1 MSVDASGG
9 REPGTTPSA
18 EAVAWGTA
26 RGRWVLGVTV
36 LGSALGF
43 LDATVVN
50 VALPAIGEDLDA
62 GVADLQWTVNGY
74 LLTLSALILLGGAL
88 ADRLGRRRMFVFG
101 VLWFTAASL
110 LCALAPTVELLI
122 GARVLQ
128 GIGGALLTPGSLAIL
143 ESAFRREDRAR
154 AIGAWSA
161 LSGIAAAGG
170 PLVGGYLI
178 GALSWRWIFLIN
190 LPLGLLV
197 VIFALRH
204 VPESRD
210 ETVTG
215 RLDVPGSALV
225 AIGLGGVTFAL
236 TGASEGSAGGA
247 TLAVIGVAGVLALG
261 AFLAVERRTAHPM
274 LPLSIF
280 SSRQFVAA
288 NVLTFTVYAALGG
301 VFFLLVVYL
310 QTSLGYSPLAAGA
323 ASLPITGLMLALS
336 SRAGA
341 LAQRRGPR
349 LPLTVGP
356 LLLAAGMALMLRI
369 DPGDG
374 YVGSVLP
381 AVFVFGLGLA
391 GTVAPVTATALAAA
405 EEHRAGLASGVNNAV
420 SRVAQLLAVAVLP
433 LVAGL
438 SGEDFAD
445 PAALADGFKIAMATA
460 AGLALAGAALAFATI
475 RDDVLERGGETAE
488 HRPCEHHRNCA
499 VAGAPLHVEC
509 MSPEPQEPLVA
520 GHQA

>member
-1 MSVDASGG
+1 MNEA
-9 REPGTTPSA
+9 
-18 EAVAWGTA
+18 AVAWGSA

-50 VALPAIGEDLDA
+50 VALPAIADDLDA
-62 GVADLQWTVNGY
+62 GVAGLQWTVNGY
-74 LLTLSALILLGGAL
+74 LLTLSALILLGGSL
-88 ADRLGRRRMFVFG
+88 ADRLGRRRMFVVG

-110 LCALAPTVELLI
+110 LCALAPTVELLVF
-122 GARVLQ
+122 ARVLQ
-128 GIGGALLTPGSLAIL
+128 GVGGALLTPGSLAIL
-143 ESAFRREDRAR
+143 ESAFCREDRAR

-161 LSGIAAAGG
+161 LTGIAAAVG
-170 PLVGGYLI
+170 PLLGGYLI

-197 VIFALRH
+197 AVFALRH
-204 VPESRD
+204 VPDSHD
-210 ETVTG
+210 EMVTG
-215 RLDVPGSALV
+215 RLDVPGSVLA

-236 TGASEGSAGGA
+236 TGASEGGAGAVTAG
-247 TLAVIGVAGVLALG
+247 VIGAAGALALA
-261 AFLAVERRTAHPM
+261 AFVAVERRTAHPM
-274 LPLSIF
+274 LPLSLF
-280 SSRQFVAA
+280 SSRQFAAA
-288 NVLTFTVYAALGG
+288 NLLTFTVYAALGG
-301 VFFLLVVYL
+301 GFFLLVVYL
-310 QTSLGYSPLAAGA
+310 QTALGYSPLAAGA
-323 ASLPITGLMLALS
+323 ASLPITGLMLILS
-336 SRAGA
+336 PRAGA

-391 GTVAPVTATALAAA
+391 ATVAPVTATALAAA
-405 EEHRAGLASGVNNAV
+405 GEHHAGLASGVNNAV

-445 PAALADGFKIAMATA
+445 PAALAEGFKIAMATA
-460 AGLALAGAALAFATI
+460 AGLALAGAVLAFAI
-475 RDDVLERGGETAE
+475 VSDDVLERGGETGEDDA
-488 HRPCEHHRNCA
+488 RQHHRTCP
-499 VAGAPLHVEC
+499 VAGTPL
-509 MSPEPQEPLVA
+509 SARPDGPQPAEAVR
-520 GHQA
+520 

>member
-1 MSVDASGG
+1 MN
-9 REPGTTPSA
+9 E

-26 RGRWVLGVTV
+26 GGRWVLGVTV

-62 GVADLQWTVNGY
+62 GVAGLQWTVNGY
-74 LLTLSALILLGGAL
+74 LLTLSALILLGGSL
-88 ADRLGRRRMFVFG
+88 ADRLGRRRMFVSG

-110 LCALAPTVELLI
+110 LCALAPTMESLVL
-122 GARVLQ
+122 ARVLQ

-143 ESAFRREDRAR
+143 ESGFRREDRAR
-154 AIGAWSA
+154 AVGAWSA

-197 VIFALRH
+197 AFFALRH

-210 ETVTG
+210 ETATG
-215 RLDVPGSALV
+215 RLDVPGSALA

-236 TGASEGSAGGA
+236 TRASEGGAAAG
-247 TLAVIGVAGVLALG
+247 LIGVAGVLALG
-261 AFLAVERRTAHPM
+261 AFLAVERRSAHPM

-280 SSRQFVAA
+280 SSRQFTAA
-288 NVLTFTVYAALGG
+288 NLLTFTVYAALGG

-391 GTVAPVTATALAAA
+391 ATVAPVTATALAAA
-405 EEHRAGLASGVNNAV
+405 EEHHAGLASGVNNAV

-438 SGEDFAD
+438 SGEDFSD

-460 AGLALAGAALAFATI
+460 AALALAGAALAFATI
-475 RDDVLERGGETAE
+475 RDDVLEQGGETEE

-499 VAGAPLHVEC
+499 VAGSPLHARRVE
-509 MSPEPQEPLVA
+509 PEPEEPVA
-520 GHQA
+520 AGRQA

>member
-1 MSVDASGG
+1 MN
-9 REPGTTPSA
+9 EET
-18 EAVAWGTA
+18 VAWGTA
-26 RGRWVLGVTV
+26 RGRWLLGVTV

-50 VALPAIGEDLDA
+50 VALPAIREDLDA
-62 GVADLQWTVNGY
+62 GVAGLQWTVNGY
-74 LLTLSALILLGGAL
+74 LLTLSALILLGGSL
-88 ADRLGRRRMFVFG
+88 ADRLGRRRMFVSG

-110 LCALAPTVELLI
+110 LCALAPTVELLVV
-122 GARVLQ
+122 ARVLQ
-128 GIGGALLTPGSLAIL
+128 GVGGALLTPGSLAIL

-197 VIFALRH
+197 AVVALRH
-204 VPESRD
+204 VPESR

-215 RLDVPGSALV
+215 RPDVPGSVLAAL
-225 AIGLGGVTFAL
+225 GLGGVTFAI
-236 TGASEGSAGGA
+236 TGASEGGAGAA
-247 TLAVIGVAGVLALG
+247 TVGLIGVAGVLALG
-261 AFLAVERRTAHPM
+261 AFVAVERRSAHPM
-274 LPLSIF
+274 VPLSIF
-280 SSRQFVAA
+280 SSRQFTAA
-288 NVLTFTVYAALGG
+288 NLLTFTVYAALGG

-349 LPLTVGP
+349 LLLTVGP

-391 GTVAPVTATALAAA
+391 ATVAPVTATALAAA
-405 EEHRAGLASGVNNAV
+405 GEHHAGLASGVNNAI

-445 PAALADGFKIAMATA
+445 PAALAAGFKVAMATA

-475 RDDVLERGGETAE
+475 RDDVLERGGETGEDDA
-488 HRPCEHHRNCA
+488 RQHHRICPVAGTPLSARPDGPEPAEA
-499 VAGAPLHVEC
+499 VAR
-509 MSPEPQEPLVA
+509 
-520 GHQA
+520 